1 VGGYSPDEPKP
12 LFGYAVLAAA
22 FNAAALGYATAHRRS
37 GRRLPRAV
45 PAGDYALLTLATQ
58 KLSRL
63 IAKDRVTSFARAPFT
78 RYKEEAGPSEVS
90 EEPRGSGLRLAIG
103 ELLVCPYCVG
113 LWVAAGFVGSY
124 VAKPEET
131 RMVAATFAVLGG
143 SDFIQQVWVALDE
156 RA

>member
-1 VGGYSPDEPKP
+1 MGGYSPDEPKP
-12 LFGYAVLAAA
+12 LAGYAVLAAA
-22 FNAAALGYATAHRRS
+22 FNTAALGYAAAHRRS
-37 GRRLPRAV
+37 GRRLPGRV

-78 RYKEEAGPSEVS
+78 RYKEEAGPAEVS

-113 LWVAAGFVGSY
+113 LWVAGGFVASY
-124 VAKPEET
+124 IARPDET

-143 SDFIQQVWVALDE
+143 SDFLQQAWSAVDK

>member
-1 VGGYSPDEPKP
+1 MGAYSPDEPKP

-22 FNAAALGYATAHRRS
+22 FNAGVAAYATAHRRS
-37 GRRLPRAV
+37 GRRLPQRV
-45 PAGDYALLTLATQ
+45 PVGDFALLTLATQ

-63 IAKDRVTSFARAPFT
+63 IAKDRVTSFLRAPFT
-78 RYKEEAGPSEVS
+78 RYQEEAGPSEVS
-90 EEPRGSGLRLAIG
+90 EEARGSGLRLATG

-124 VAKPEET
+124 IARPDAT
-131 RMVAATFAVLGG
+131 RAVAAMFAILGG
-143 SDFIQQVWVALDE
+143 SDFLQEAWLALDK